1 MGKLN
6 TFQDYNY
13 TSSLQYLYTF
23 FHLTDLH
30 TSLFICPMKE

>member
-1 MGKLN
+1 MRKLH

-13 TSSLQYLYTF
+13 TSSLEYLDTF

-30 TSLFICPMKE
+30 TSLFVCQIKE